1 MRREKPQEVQAMR
14 GWLRLGVFWVVLGC
28 AATAQAMKASEVAPC
43 RPNMPERMVS
53 LPGLVTVH
61 VVCDHVLLEIPL
73 AMLDRDMLLNT
84 EFAALSTGS
93 DYVAP
98 GSVVDSRV
106 VRWVRRGNKVYLE
119 NVRYEMWAPN
129 MANLQRG
136 VEDASLRTV
145 IRAFDAVAE
154 GTDGNP
160 IIDVTGLFATDVPDG
175 FGREYKQHFHMTA
188 VDPKRSYIQSVKA
201 FPRNI
206 EIRFYQTWVPDSK
219 ELLKS
224 SEDDPVPTAL
234 GFIFHTSMLLLPDKP
249 MVGRYEDERVGY
261 FSTPFDDYGTNEH
274 SKVRRAYINRYRL
287 EKKDPQ
293 AELSEPITPIV
304 FYLSHEVPD
313 KWRPYLK
320 RAVEDWQVV
329 FERAGFKNAIIA
341 RDAPTEQ
348 EDPDWD
354 PEDVRYSVIR
364 WTPSGRQNAMGPA
377 VVDPRS
383 GEVISSHAI
392 FWHDVLKLTETWY
405 FTQVG
410 PLDPRATKLP
420 LPDDLVGELLRYVA
434 SHEVGHALGLRHNFK
449 AHSAY
454 SVQQLRDPEWTKK
467 WGTSSSI
474 MSYARFNYVAQPGDG
489 AYLIPKFGPYDYF
502 AIEWGYRAFGDG
514 MTPDSEWVMLDRMAA
529 RQIEDPLLRFG
540 GEDAVA
546 PLDPTVNTQVLAS
559 DPMEGAE
566 LGLKNIDRVM
576 AMLIP
581 ATTQL
586 GQDYTRLAEM
596 YQALL
601 VKRNNELTAVA
612 KMVGGVEEMRY
623 QGGRGTV
630 PYSPVP
636 PERQRQAV
644 KFLVSKAFS
653 KPDALLDP
661 EVLMRIAPTGGAD
674 PLQGSNVKVLSQVLR
689 PSVFHRMA
697 EAKALSPGK
706 PGYTGIDML
715 KDLNE
720 GLFAELK
727 EGRPAIDFY
736 RRTLQRNYVMLL
748 LVGSG
753 AIEDPQS
760 ASSNLDDAQGD
771 RGSVRVRRTPSHD
784 LAYLSSPLAETAQQY
799 KAAKGRPSE
808 FRAALRRGVS
818 DLAARIDAAMAKVRD
833 LDTAAHLKDLRVELD
848 RAL

>member
-1 MRREKPQEVQAMR
+1 MKSR
-14 GWLRLGVFWVVLGC
+14 LRVGLLCVLLGC
-28 AATAQAMKASEVAPC
+28 AAAANAMKASEVAPC

-61 VVCDHVLLEIPL
+61 VVCDHVLFEIPL
-73 AMLDRDMLLNT
+73 QMLERDMLLNT

-98 GSVVDSRV
+98 GSTVDSRV

-154 GTDGNP
+154 GNDGSP
-160 IIDVTGLFATDVPDG
+160 IVDVTGLFATDVPDG
-175 FGREYKQHFHMTA
+175 FGREYKQHFRMTA

-224 SEDDPVPTAL
+224 TEDDPVPSQL

-249 MVGRYEDERVGY
+249 MRGRYEDERVGY

-274 SKVRRAYINRYRL
+274 GKVRRAFINRYRL
-287 EKKDPQ
+287 EKKDPSAAVSDPVQ
-293 AELSEPITPIV
+293 PIV

-320 RAVEDWQVV
+320 RAVEDWGAV
-329 FERAGFKNAIIA
+329 FEKAGFSNAIVA
-341 RDAPTEQ
+341 RDAPSEQ

-392 FWHDVLKLTETWY
+392 FWHDVLRLTETWY

-410 PLDPRATKLP
+410 PLDPRAAKLP
-420 LPDDLVGELLRYVA
+420 LPDDVVGELLRYVA

-454 SVQQLRDPEWTKK
+454 SVEQLRDPEWTKK

-502 AIEWGYRAFGDG
+502 AIEWGYRQFDNT
-514 MTPDSEWVMLDRMAA
+514 MTPDSEWPVLDRMAA
-529 RQIEDPLLRFG
+529 RQIEDPALRFG

-546 PLDPTVNTQVLAS
+546 PLDPTVNTQVLGS
-559 DPMEGAE
+559 DPMKAAE

-576 AMLIP
+576 VMLIP
-581 ATTQL
+581 ATTEL
-586 GQDYTRLAEM
+586 GKDYTRLADM

-612 KMVGGVEEMRY
+612 KVVGGVEEMRY
-623 QGGRGTV
+623 QGGRGAT

-644 KFLVSKAFS
+644 KFLLDNAFVR
-653 KPDALLDP
+653 PNALLDP
-661 EVLMRIAPTGGAD
+661 DVLLRIAPTGGAD
-674 PLQGSNVKVLSQVLR
+674 PLQGSNVRVLSQLLR
-689 PSVFHRMA
+689 PSVFLRMA
-697 EAKALSPGK
+697 EAKALNPGR

-720 GLFAELK
+720 GLFVELK
-727 EGRPAIDFY
+727 DGRPAIDFY
-736 RRTLQRNYVMLL
+736 RRTLQRNYVTLL

-753 AIEDPQS
+753 AVEDPAS
-760 ASSNLDDAQGD
+760 ASASLDDGQAD
-771 RGSVRVRRTPSHD
+771 RGSARAKTSASRD
-784 LAYLSSPLAETAQQY
+784 LAYLASPLAETGQQY
-799 KAAKGRPSE
+799 KSAKGRPSE

-833 LDTAAHLKDLRVELD
+833 ADTSAHLKDLRAELD

>member
-1 MRREKPQEVQAMR
+1 MKR
-14 GWLRLGVFWVVLGC
+14 WLQVAVSVVVLGC
-28 AATAQAMKASEVAPC
+28 AATVHAMKASEVAPC

-53 LPGLVTVH
+53 LPGLFTLH
-61 VVCDHVLLEIPL
+61 VVCDHVLFEIPL

-145 IRAFDAVAE
+145 LRAFDAVAE
-154 GTDGNP
+154 GNEGTP

-188 VDPKRSYIQSVKA
+188 VDPKRSYIQTVKA

-206 EIRFYQTWVPDSK
+206 EIRFYQTWIPDSK

-224 SEDDPVPTAL
+224 SEDDPIPSAL

-261 FSTPFDDYGTNEH
+261 FSTPFDDYGTDEH
-274 SKVRRAYINRYRL
+274 GKVRRAFINRYRL
-287 EKKDPQ
+287 EKKDPK
-293 AELSEPITPIV
+293 AAVSDPVTPIV
-304 FYLSHEVPD
+304 FYLSQEVPD

-320 RAVEDWQVV
+320 QAVEDWQVV
-329 FERAGFKNAIIA
+329 FEKAGFSNAIVA
-341 RDAPTEQ
+341 RDAPNEK

-410 PLDPRATKLP
+410 PLDPRANKLP
-420 LPDDLVGELLRYVA
+420 LPDELIGELLRYVA
-434 SHEVGHALGLRHNFK
+434 CHEVGHALGLRHNFK

-502 AIEWGYRAFGDG
+502 AIEWGYRQFGDG
-514 MTPDSEWVMLDRMAA
+514 MTPDSEWSMLDRLAA

-601 VKRNNELTAVA
+601 TKRNNELTAVA
-612 KMVGGVEEMRY
+612 KVVGGVEEMRY

-630 PYSPVP
+630 PYTPVP

-644 KFLVSKAFS
+644 KFLVDKGFT
-653 KPDALLDP
+653 KPTALLDP
-661 EVLMRIAPTGGAD
+661 EVLLRIAPTGGAD
-674 PLQGSNVKVLSQVLR
+674 PLQGSNVRVLSQLLK
-689 PSVFHRMA
+689 PSVFNRMA
-697 EAKALSPGK
+697 EAKALSPDK
-706 PGYTGIDML
+706 PGYTGIDLL

-720 GLFAELK
+720 GLFVELK
-727 EGRPAIDFY
+727 EGRPTIDFY

-753 AIEDPQS
+753 AIDDPQS

-771 RGSVRVRRTPSHD
+771 RPSSRIPRAASRD

-799 KAAKGRPSE
+799 KSAKGRPSE
-808 FRAALRRGVS
+808 FRAALRRGVK
-818 DLAARIDAAMAKVRD
+818 DLAARIDAAIAKVKD
-833 LDTAAHLKDLRVELD
+833 ADTAAHLKDLRVELD

>member
-1 MRREKPQEVQAMR
+1 MK
-14 GWLRLGVFWVVLGC
+14 GWLKVGVLWVVLSW
-28 AATAQAMKASEVAPC
+28 AAGAYAMKASEVAPC

-53 LPGLVTVH
+53 LAGLFTVH
-61 VVCDHVLLEIPL
+61 VVCDHVLFELPA

-145 IRAFDAVAE
+145 LRAFDAVAE
-154 GTDGNP
+154 GNDGTP

-175 FGREYKQHFHMTA
+175 FGREYKQHFHMTS

-219 ELLKS
+219 ELLRS
-224 SEDDPVPTAL
+224 TEDDPIPSAL
-234 GFIFHTSMLLLPDKP
+234 GFVFHTSMLLLPDKP
-249 MVGRYEDERVGY
+249 MLGRYEDERVGY
-261 FSTPFDDYGTNEH
+261 FSTAFDDYGTNEH
-274 SKVRRAYINRYRL
+274 SKVRRAFINRYRL

-293 AELSEPITPIV
+293 AEVSEPVTPIV
-304 FYLSHEVPD
+304 FYLSPEVPD
-313 KWRPYLK
+313 RWRPYLK
-320 RAVEDWQVV
+320 QAVEDWQAV
-329 FERAGFKNAIIA
+329 FERAGFKNAIVA

-392 FWHDVLKLTETWY
+392 FWHDVLKLAETWY

-410 PLDPRATKLP
+410 PLDPRAAKLP

-434 SHEVGHALGLRHNFK
+434 CHEVGHALGLRHNFK

-454 SVQQLRDPEWTKK
+454 SVAQLREPEWTKK

-502 AIEWGYRAFGDG
+502 AIDWGYRQFGNG
-514 MTPDSEWVMLDRMAA
+514 MTPDSEWVMLDKMAA
-529 RQIEDPLLRFG
+529 RQIEDPNLRFG

-546 PLDPTVNTQVLAS
+546 ALDPTVNTQVLGS
-559 DPMEGAE
+559 DPMQAAE

-612 KMVGGVEEMRY
+612 KVVGGVEEMRY

-630 PYSPVP
+630 PYAPVP
-636 PERQRQAV
+636 PDRQRQAV
-644 KFLVSKAFS
+644 KFLVNKAFS
-653 KPDALLDP
+653 KPEALLDP

-674 PLQGSNVKVLSQVLR
+674 PLQGSNVKVLSQLLR
-689 PSVFHRMA
+689 PSVFNRMA
-697 EAKALSPGK
+697 EAKALAPTK
-706 PGYTGIDML
+706 PGYTGVDML

-720 GLFAELK
+720 GLFVELK
-727 EGRPAIDFY
+727 EGRPTIDFY
-736 RRTLQRNYVMLL
+736 RRTLQRNYVTLL

-753 AIEDPQS
+753 AIEDPQN
-760 ASSNLDDAQGD
+760 ASSNLDDSSGD
-771 RGSVRVRRTPSHD
+771 RESVRGKRTPSRD

-799 KAAKGRPSE
+799 KGAKGRPSE

-833 LDTAAHLKDLRVELD
+833 ADTAAHLKDLRVELD
-848 RAL
+848 KAL